1 MHFSTKVYIFFSP
14 HIFLSNND
22 MNKLR
27 DSANE
32 RDCKLKVAKFYSPKK
47 QYYWLGIFT
56 IVRRDM

>member
-1 MHFSTKVYIFFSP
+1 
-14 HIFLSNND
+14 

-56 IVRRDM
+56 IVRRDMQTYACLNNLGGKRQGENK